1 MRKHPALGK
10 GFLRVAPI
18 LLATAF
24 IAPLIGAAQTNY
36 PLRIRGNTNLT
47 ANYENGILSIEF
59 RPGAT
64 KADAGL
70 QPGEGSWLDRALN
83 RNEPHVLKQ
92 KLSQDEAQYVTN
104 YLQNPD
110 HYATFYCANT
120 NQGYFQAANSEPF
133 APPQSVAAQSPKLGA
148 NAAPAS
154 QIAPRNGALPTF
166 TNPAVNAFIKTYEQF
181 ATDYL
186 DAIKAMNGGDDSKIQ
201 AMADRSA
208 TMLDTI
214 PKIAAL
220 LKEDEKTKYA
230 AYLNG
235 WKDKLEAGTQ
245 Q

>member
-1 MRKHPALGK
+1 MRKHTTLGK
-10 GFLRVAPI
+10 GFFRVASI

-24 IAPLIGAAQTNY
+24 IAPMIGAAQTNY
-36 PLRIRGNTNLT
+36 PLRIRGNANVT
-47 ANYENGILSIEF
+47 ANYANGTLSIEF
-59 RPGAT
+59 RPAAA

-83 RNEPHVLKQ
+83 HNEPHILKQ
-92 KLSQDEAQYVTN
+92 NLSQDEAQYVAN

-120 NQGYFQAANSEPF
+120 SQGYLQAANSEPF
-133 APPQSVAAQSPKLGA
+133 VPPQSVAAQSPNLA
-148 NAAPAS
+148 VNAAPTS
-154 QIAPRNGALPTF
+154 QIVPGTGSLPTF
-166 TNPAVNAFIKTYEQF
+166 TNPDVNAFIETYEQF
-181 ATDYL
+181 AKDYL
-186 DAIKAMNGGDDSKIQ
+186 EAIKAMNTGDDSKIQ

-235 WKDKLEAGTQ
+235 WKDKLETATKQ
-245 Q
+245 